1 MNFFERFMF
10 RILKAHTYLSAGY
23 DYDLN
28 HQIKKRVLEE
38 TLQFID
44 KNIPKSALCFSPSP
58 KEQLLDYALS
68 QITQKGDIL
77 EFGVRAGES
86 ITHIANKLR
95 DTTIHGFDS
104 FVGLPEDWA
113 GHAFLKHD
121 FTQDGK
127 MPTVPKNVI
136 LHKGWFEKTIPEYN
150 KNNDNDIAFINLDCD
165 IYSSTKTVFDEL
177 GNKIKK
183 GTIILID
190 DFFNYRNWQQHQYK
204 AFQEFVENNNVKFEY
219 IAFNG
224 KQGVCIRI
232 N

>member
-10 RILKAHTYLSAGY
+10 RILKANTYLSAAY
-23 DYDLN
+23 DYDLS
-28 HQIKKRVLEE
+28 HQIKKRALEE
-38 TLQFID
+38 SLEFID
-44 KNIPKSALCFSPSP
+44 KNMPNALCFTPSP
-58 KEQLLDYALS
+58 KERLLDYALS
-68 QITQKGDIL
+68 QITKKGDIL

-95 DTTIHGFDS
+95 GTTIHGFDS
-104 FVGLPEDWA
+104 FEGLPEDWA
-113 GHAFLKHD
+113 GHEFLKND

-127 MPTVPKNVI
+127 IPTVPKNVI

-177 GNKIKK
+177 ENKIKN

-204 AFQEFVENNNVKFEY
+204 AFQEFIENNDVKFEY
-219 IAFNG
+219 LAFNG
-224 KQGVCIRI
+224 KQGVCVRI
-232 N
+232 T